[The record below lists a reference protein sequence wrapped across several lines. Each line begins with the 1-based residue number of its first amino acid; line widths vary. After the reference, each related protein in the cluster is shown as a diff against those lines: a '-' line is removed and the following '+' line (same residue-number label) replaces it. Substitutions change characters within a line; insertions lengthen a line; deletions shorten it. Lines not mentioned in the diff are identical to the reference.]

1 MSNGRK
7 TEVFS
12 WHWNWWP
19 LSTGVENLLRK
30 VKKLNLNFWVHKIK
44 CQNTEDKNNGA

>member
-1 MSNGRK
+1 MEEKLKFSHD
-7 TEVFS
+7 TETDDPCL
-12 WHWNWWP
+12 H
-19 LSTGVENLLRK
+19 GEENLLRK